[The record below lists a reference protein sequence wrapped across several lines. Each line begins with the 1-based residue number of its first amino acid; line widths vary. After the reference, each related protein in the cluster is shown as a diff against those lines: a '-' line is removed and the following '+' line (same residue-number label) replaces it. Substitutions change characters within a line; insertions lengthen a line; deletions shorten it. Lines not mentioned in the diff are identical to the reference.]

1 MLKEIVISIQS
12 YLKAHRFIS
21 EHKLWRWILIPGLV
35 YAILFATGMYYFG
48 KSANG
53 FIEYVTSLL
62 GIQDFV
68 GRFEDSWIGF
78 FFTFSA
84 LVMWMILMFFYFSL
98 FKFFWLIVGSPVF
111 AYLSEKTASIIEG
124 RDFPFSMRQLL
135 SDIARGIR
143 VSLRNSFWQTF
154 YTLGLLL
161 LSLFPLIGWTTP
173 ILCILIE
180 CYYYGFSMLD
190 YTCER
195 NGMNKEK
202 SIDYISTHKGLAIG
216 NGMVFYLMHLL
227 PVIGWVLAPA
237 YAVIAATISL
247 HEMGDDQITT

>member
-1 MLKEIVISIQS
+1 MLKEIVIAIQS

-48 KSANG
+48 KSANI

-68 GRFEDSWIGF
+68 SRFEGSWIGF

-111 AYLSEKTASIIEG
+111 AYLSEKTAAIIEG
-124 RDFPFSMRQLL
+124 RDFPFSLRQLL
-135 SDIARGIR
+135 NDIARG
-143 VSLRNSFWQTF
+143 VKVALRNSFWQTF

-173 ILCILIE
+173 ILSILIE
-180 CYYYGFSMLD
+180 CYYYGFSMID
-190 YTCER
+190 YSCER
-195 NGMNKEK
+195 RKMSAAS
-202 SIDYISTHKGLAIG
+202 SIKYVGRHKGLAIG
-216 NGMVFYLMHLL
+216 NGIVFYLMHMIIG
-227 PVIGWVLAPA
+227 IGWILAPS
-237 YAVIAATISL
+237 YAVVAATISMY
-247 HEMGDDQITT
+247 ETES